1 MSNNSSNNNNNK
13 KSKKFASN
21 IARPRTLEDMDTM
34 FDRFSEGLKLATA
47 LGYKECAVC
56 KTMSQKDSPCETCG
70 KPRTEYAADVVL
82 TNEEMMQG
90 FDRMCDWAD
99 KKKKEGKKNDL

>member
-1 MSNNSSNNNNNK
+1 MSNNNNNNNI
-13 KSKKFASN
+13 KSASN
-21 IARPRTLEDMDTM
+21 KAQTAEEMDAM
-34 FDRFSEGLKLATA
+34 LNNLNEALQLATT

-99 KKKKEGKKNDL
+99 KKKKEGKNNYY

>member
-1 MSNNSSNNNNNK
+1 MNKNSNNNSTNNN

-21 IARPRTLEDMDTM
+21 IERTSEEMDTM
-34 FDRFSEGLKLATA
+34 FDRFSAALELATA

-70 KPRTEYAADVVL
+70 NKPRTEYAADVVL
-82 TNEEMMQG
+82 TVDEWR
-90 FDRMCDWAD
+90 DDARIW
-99 KKKKEGKKNDL
+99 

>member
-1 MSNNSSNNNNNK
+1 MSSNNNNNNNNNNNMK
-13 KSKKFASN
+13 SASKKAQTAEEMDDMLN
-21 IARPRTLEDMDTM
+21 NLNEALE
-34 FDRFSEGLKLATA
+34 LATT

-56 KTMSQKDSPCETCG
+56 KTMSQKDLPCETCG

-82 TNEEMMQG
+82 SIDEMLKG

-99 KKKKEGKKNDL
+99 KKKREGQN